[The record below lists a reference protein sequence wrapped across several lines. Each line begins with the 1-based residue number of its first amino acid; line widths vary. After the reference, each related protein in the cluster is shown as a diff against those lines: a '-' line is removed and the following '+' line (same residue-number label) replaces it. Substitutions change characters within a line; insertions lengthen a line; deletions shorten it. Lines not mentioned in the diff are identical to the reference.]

1 MNDNSEQSAIR
12 VRQAVGSDC
21 AAMAK
26 LARQLGYES
35 SREQIA
41 ARLDEMRRS
50 EERNVLVAETAGGTI
65 VGWIGMYVFRTVTDE
80 PRAEISGLV
89 VDETARSR
97 GIGER
102 LLEAAE
108 NWAREKG
115 LRAIGLHCN
124 VIRERAHG
132 FYLRHGYRET
142 KTQKV
147 FQKQLGN

>member
-1 MNDNSEQSAIR
+1 
-12 VRQAVGSDC
+12 
-21 AAMAK
+21 MAK
-26 LARQLGYES
+26 LAGQLGYES
-35 SREQIA
+35 SSERIA
-41 ARLDEMRRS
+41 ARLNELRAS
-50 EERNVLVAETAGGTI
+50 EERNVLVAEDASGAI
-65 VGWIGMYVFRTVTDE
+65 VGWIGMYVFRTVTGE

-89 VDETARSR
+89 VDEAMRSR
-97 GIGER
+97 GIGES

-108 NWAREKG
+108 HWARGKG

-147 FQKQLGN
+147 FHKPLND